1 MPDTPNPG
9 NPGLLQPVV
18 AGLLSAVVGFSS
30 TFALVLHGYAVVGA
44 TPAQAAGALLAL
56 CLAQGLLAAAM
67 SLRLR
72 MPITLAWSTPGSALL
87 AATGALDG
95 GFATATGAF
104 VVAAVLILAAG
115 LWKPFGRAVAAIPT
129 PLASAMLA
137 GILFEICLAPVRAAA
152 AMPLLALPVI
162 LAWALAWRFARLYAV
177 PVAVLAAAV
186 VLLVAVPMPGGVGAL
201 AVVWP
206 EWVTPRFSLGAAVGL
221 ALPLFLVTMA
231 SQNVPGLAVMHAHGY
246 RPVPGTVFT
255 ATGLASLAI
264 APLGAHPIN
273 LAAITAALCAGRDAH
288 PDPARRWVASVASGA
303 GYVVLGLGAGLA
315 AAVIAAA
322 PPLLIQTVAGLA
334 LLGTLGGALTSAA
347 ASERDRL
354 PAMATFVT
362 TVSGIAVLGIGAAF
376 WGLLAGGALMLLDR
390 VRR

>member
-1 MPDTPNPG
+1 
-9 NPGLLQPVV
+9 
-18 AGLLSAVVGFSS
+18 
-30 TFALVLHGYAVVGA
+30 
-44 TPAQAAGALLAL
+44 
-56 CLAQGLLAAAM
+56 
-67 SLRLR
+67 
-72 MPITLAWSTPGSALL
+72 
-87 AATGALDG
+87 
-95 GFATATGAF
+95 
-104 VVAAVLILAAG
+104 
-115 LWKPFGRAVAAIPT
+115 
-129 PLASAMLA
+129 
-137 GILFEICLAPVRAAA
+137 
-152 AMPLLALPVI
+152 
-162 LAWALAWRFARLYAV
+162 
-177 PVAVLAAAV
+177 
-186 VLLVAVPMPGGVGAL
+186 
-201 AVVWP
+201 
-206 EWVTPRFSLGAAVGL
+206 
-221 ALPLFLVTMA
+221 
-231 SQNVPGLAVMHAHGY
+231 MHAHGY
-246 RPVPGTVFT
+246 RPEPGTVFT